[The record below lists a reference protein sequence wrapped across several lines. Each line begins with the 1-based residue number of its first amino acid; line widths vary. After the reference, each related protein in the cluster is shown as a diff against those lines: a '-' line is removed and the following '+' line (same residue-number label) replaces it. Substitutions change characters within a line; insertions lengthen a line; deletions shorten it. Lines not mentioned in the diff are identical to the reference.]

1 MGKDYIT
8 FSKTKVPEAR
18 YLKVLPY
25 SINAAR
31 DVLFQEPNS
40 SNEYMFDP
48 VRSTDPYFKHL
59 GYGCY
64 DLKKLY
70 DLSDDLIKAEENWL
84 SIKDSNAFVPDKLL
98 ALYKYAKEFDKIED
112 RLYIEF
118 YKDKEYW
125 EGSWRDCVRLYR
137 STEKHFIVKYF
148 TSDTDAEA
156 YSEFATLKEAFTY
169 ITDLIKDNQTI
180 FTEFRVKAGEDYYI
194 NKFCYNFTPNASRS
208 SDNLDHTYHPYSKL
222 RDEEKSVIKAASEEL
237 TKEGFFLNAYYFQYV
252 HEEVQGRLS
261 KRNDVRRSV
270 ETERI
275 LARTQKEA
283 EDIFYKEYPKSKKI
297 NCAAW
302 ETFKP
307 ISFQN
312 KADIEDC
319 KRKIEMY
326 KEKLKELKKETP
338 KDLVKVEIGFEEC

>member
-8 FSKTKVPEAR
+8 FSKTKIPEAR

-40 SNEYMFDP
+40 SNNYMFDP
-48 VRSTDPYFKHL
+48 KRSNDPYFKHL

-70 DLSDDLIKAEENWL
+70 DLSDELIEAEENWL
-84 SIKDSNAFVPDKLL
+84 KTKDSNAFIPDKLL
-98 ALYKYAKEFDKIED
+98 ALYKYAKEFNKIEN

-118 YKDKEYW
+118 YKDKEYC
-125 EGSWRDCVRLYR
+125 EGSWRDCIRLYC

-156 YSEFATLKEAFTY
+156 YNAFDTLKEAFKY
-169 ITDLIKDNQTI
+169 ITDLIRDNQTI
-180 FTEFRVKAGEDYYI
+180 FTEFRVDASEDFYI
-194 NKFCYNFTPNASRS
+194 KKFYSNFIPNASR
-208 SDNLDHTYHPYSKL
+208 DGLDYTYHPYSKL

-237 TKEGFFLNAYYFQYV
+237 IKEDFFLNAYYFQYV

-270 ETERI
+270 ETERV

-283 EDIFYKEYPKSKKI
+283 EDIFYKKYPCSNKI

-302 ETFKP
+302 ESFKP
-307 ISFQN
+307 LSFQN
-312 KADIEDC
+312 KADTEDC